1 MPLADA
7 PESWGVRDQWL
18 ASIREQRR
26 RELAEAAARGGG
38 ERAAGREAAAAAGA
52 VAAVAKLGIRGLTQW
67 WGCGWCWSA
76 LVVLMYATY
85 VMV

>member
-1 MPLADA
+1 VV
-7 PESWGVRDQWL
+7 EV
-18 ASIREQRR
+18 
-26 RELAEAAARGGG
+26 
-38 ERAAGREAAAAAGA
+38 AAAGWGLVKVA